1 MRRIR
6 GKCED
11 EAGDMGIGTMIIF
24 IAMVLVAAVAASLLI
39 STAGDLNQ
47 QAQETGRLAQQE
59 VSSGFLVMEVF
70 GIDCASG
77 SGPSSPGTADGD
89 IDDLYLKIRLNAG
102 SPAIDMDNVIIEVT
116 GESFEASLSLSVSSA
131 SSTAYKV
138 EKPSGSIGVI
148 RDPEG
153 HYDSD
158 SDNTDEATDQHIVS
172 QGTVLLVHID
182 IEAIEGTGLD
192 PQDTVHI
199 KIIPKHGAPTYEEI
213 NVPEC
218 LTGNY
223 IPLS

>member
-70 GIDCASG
+70 GYDN
-77 SGPSSPGTADGD
+77 GTDGD
-89 IDDLYLKIRLNAG
+89 IDDLYIKMRLNAG

-116 GESFEASLSLSVSSA
+116 GDSFEASLNVTCDQSYFA
-131 SSTAYKV
+131 SNGDSTYKV
-138 EKPSGSIGVI
+138 ETPDDKTGVI

-158 SDNTDEATDQHIVS
+158 SDNILESTDQHIVS
-172 QGTVLLVHID
+172 QGTVLMVHID
-182 IEAIEGTGLD
+182 IQTIEGTGLD